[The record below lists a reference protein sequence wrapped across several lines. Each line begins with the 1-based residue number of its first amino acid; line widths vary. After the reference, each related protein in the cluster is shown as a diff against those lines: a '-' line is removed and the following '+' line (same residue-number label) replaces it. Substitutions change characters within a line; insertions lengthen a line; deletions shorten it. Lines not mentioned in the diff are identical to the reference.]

1 MITTTWK
8 LERMSTHSPSCA
20 SYLPHHAADKSIAQI
35 SSYFSTTWHATPAHR
50 TSTRFSHT
58 RGRGTAA
65 QRGDEYGIVEVMGMN
80 EWCEKAEKG
89 NRLMLKATTAR
100 PLASPRPRPHRLH
113 LHRRVPLPAN
123 ASSSWEK
130 HEMWANFFFLN
141 ATEKQTTFLTLCKLI
156 ITATQNTLIFSSLC

>member
-1 MITTTWK
+1 MITTTWN

-65 QRGDEYGIVEVMGMN
+65 QRWVWHCWGNGDEWMMWESRERKQIDV
-80 EWCEKAEKG
+80 KG
-89 NRLMLKATTAR
+89 NY
-100 PLASPRPRPHRLH
+100 
-113 LHRRVPLPAN
+113 
-123 ASSSWEK
+123 SSSLGKSSSSPSSSSSSSSGSSSCKCKQFMWETWNVSLK
-130 HEMWANFFFLN
+130 K
-141 ATEKQTTFLTLCKLI
+141 TKTKQIQWKNK
-156 ITATQNTLIFSSLC
+156 QHS